1 MDNTPGERIRIAREA
16 LGWTQAVVAE
26 KLGITI
32 GTLSGY
38 ERNYRKPNLD
48 MLRRLVTV
56 LGVSADFI
64 LGLTDNPQSVHLLN
78 VTSMNKMTDTIVQSL
93 LANPSLLESYQ
104 DLFKREDLQLIHE
117 YLRRLK
123 PETIQKLLEVVKLIN
138 DSKQK

>member
-38 ERNYRKPNLD
+38 ERNYRQPNLD
-48 MLRRLVTV
+48 MLRKLVTV

-64 LGLTDNPQSVHLLN
+64 LGLTDNPQGMHLWSITSVN
-78 VTSMNKMTDTIVQSL
+78 ETTNAIVESL
-93 LANPSLLESYQ
+93 LANPSLLESCQ
-104 DLFKREDLQLIHE
+104 DFFEREDLQLIHK
-117 YLRRLK
+117 YLRHLK
-123 PETIQKLLEVVKLIN
+123 PETIQKLLEVVMLID
-138 DSKQK
+138 DSK